1 MLIINHYN
9 LSYFFEFIALLFI
22 NIKFILLYVNR
33 GFKEIEGED
42 MKKIT
47 DQLLIESY
55 FKAIE
60 LDLDKDFI
68 LVLEEELKRRGL
80 SLIVRKDRH

>member
-1 MLIINHYN
+1 MFKL
-9 LSYFFEFIALLFI
+9 
-22 NIKFILLYVNR
+22 

-55 FKAIE
+55 FKATE
-60 LDLDKDFI
+60 LDLDKNFI

-80 SLIVRKDRH
+80 SFIVQKDRP

>member
-1 MLIINHYN
+1 
-9 LSYFFEFIALLFI
+9 LLFI

-47 DQLLIESY
+47 DQLLIKSY

>member
-1 MLIINHYN
+1 M
-9 LSYFFEFIALLFI
+9 F
-22 NIKFILLYVNR
+22 KR

-42 MKKIT
+42 MNKIT

-80 SLIVRKDRH
+80 SLIVQKDRH

>member
-1 MLIINHYN
+1 M
-9 LSYFFEFIALLFI
+9 F
-22 NIKFILLYVNR
+22 KR

-47 DQLLIESY
+47 EQLLIESY

-80 SLIVRKDRH
+80 SLIVQKDRH

>member
-1 MLIINHYN
+1 M
-9 LSYFFEFIALLFI
+9 F
-22 NIKFILLYVNR
+22 KR

-55 FKAIE
+55 FKEIE

>member
-1 MLIINHYN
+1 M
-9 LSYFFEFIALLFI
+9 F
-22 NIKFILLYVNR
+22 KR

-80 SLIVRKDRH
+80 SLIVQKDRH

>member
-1 MLIINHYN
+1 
-9 LSYFFEFIALLFI
+9 
-22 NIKFILLYVNR
+22 
-33 GFKEIEGED
+33 

-68 LVLEEELKRRGL
+68 LILEEELKRRGL

>member
-1 MLIINHYN
+1 M
-9 LSYFFEFIALLFI
+9 F
-22 NIKFILLYVNR
+22 KR
-33 GFKEIEGED
+33 GFKETEGED

-68 LVLEEELKRRGL
+68 LILEEELKRRGL

>member
-1 MLIINHYN
+1 M
-9 LSYFFEFIALLFI
+9 F
-22 NIKFILLYVNR
+22 KR

-47 DQLLIESY
+47 EQLLIESY

>member
-1 MLIINHYN
+1 
-9 LSYFFEFIALLFI
+9 
-22 NIKFILLYVNR
+22 
-33 GFKEIEGED
+33 

-68 LVLEEELKRRGL
+68 LVLEEELKKRGL
-80 SLIVRKDRH
+80 SLIVQKDRH

>member
-1 MLIINHYN
+1 M
-9 LSYFFEFIALLFI
+9 F
-22 NIKFILLYVNR
+22 KR
-33 GFKEIEGED
+33 GFKEIEGKD

-80 SLIVRKDRH
+80 SLIIPKDRH

>member
-60 LDLDKDFI
+60 LNLDKDFI

-80 SLIVRKDRH
+80 SLIVQKDRH

>member
-1 MLIINHYN
+1 M
-9 LSYFFEFIALLFI
+9 
-22 NIKFILLYVNR
+22 
-33 GFKEIEGED
+33 
-42 MKKIT
+42 
-47 DQLLIESY
+47 ESY

>member
-1 MLIINHYN
+1 LLIINHYN

>member
-1 MLIINHYN
+1 
-9 LSYFFEFIALLFI
+9 LLFI

>member
-1 MLIINHYN
+1 M
-9 LSYFFEFIALLFI
+9 F
-22 NIKFILLYVNR
+22 KR

>member
-1 MLIINHYN
+1 M
-9 LSYFFEFIALLFI
+9 F
-22 NIKFILLYVNR
+22 KR
-33 GFKEIEGED
+33 GFKEIEGKD

-80 SLIVRKDRH
+80 SLIVPKDRH

>member
-1 MLIINHYN
+1 M
-9 LSYFFEFIALLFI
+9 F
-22 NIKFILLYVNR
+22 KR
-33 GFKEIEGED
+33 GFKGIEGED

-80 SLIVRKDRH
+80 SLIVEKDRH

>member
-1 MLIINHYN
+1 M
-9 LSYFFEFIALLFI
+9 F
-22 NIKFILLYVNR
+22 KR
-33 GFKEIEGED
+33 GFKETEGED

>member
-1 MLIINHYN
+1 M
-9 LSYFFEFIALLFI
+9 LLFI

>member
-1 MLIINHYN
+1 
-9 LSYFFEFIALLFI
+9 
-22 NIKFILLYVNR
+22 
-33 GFKEIEGED
+33 

-80 SLIVRKDRH
+80 SLIIPKDRH

>member
-1 MLIINHYN
+1 
-9 LSYFFEFIALLFI
+9 
-22 NIKFILLYVNR
+22 
-33 GFKEIEGED
+33 

-55 FKAIE
+55 FKSIE

>member
-1 MLIINHYN
+1 
-9 LSYFFEFIALLFI
+9 
-22 NIKFILLYVNR
+22 
-33 GFKEIEGED
+33 
-42 MKKIT
+42 MKKII

>member
-1 MLIINHYN
+1 MFKH
-9 LSYFFEFIALLFI
+9 
-22 NIKFILLYVNR
+22 
-33 GFKEIEGED
+33 GFKETEGED